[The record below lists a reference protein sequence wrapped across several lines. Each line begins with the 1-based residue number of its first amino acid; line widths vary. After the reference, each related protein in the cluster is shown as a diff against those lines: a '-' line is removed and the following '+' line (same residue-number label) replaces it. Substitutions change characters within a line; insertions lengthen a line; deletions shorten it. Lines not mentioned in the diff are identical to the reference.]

1 MFIRKLNQHN
11 KITIN
16 NLPSHKLYFVE
27 KLVARRDETS
37 N

>member
-1 MFIRKLNQHN
+1 MLIRKWSQQN

-16 NLPSHKLYFVE
+16 NLPSNKLYFIE
-27 KLVARRDETS
+27 KHVARRDDTL